1 MEATATYDRQTHD
14 YQLVCD
20 ARDRGNYKAYADLMS
35 AYREPLYLL
44 LLRMTH
50 NTTTASDLTV
60 DTFSKAFCQLHR
72 YAPTG
77 TFSSWLF
84 SIGVNTYIDYI
95 RKRRLDTVSLSNMQ
109 RSQDND
115 FVEYQIPS
123 GSPNPEERLIRQQ
136 RDEALRKLSDDLG
149 LGAMRRFSDAVSQA
163 LAFGS
168 PLAAVLEQQAQAI
181 RAEQRAEMEEQIEKV
196 PVKMLIPL
204 GTLIVPAML
213 IAILGPLLGSALTL
227 G

>member
-136 RDEALRKLSDDLG
+136 RDEALRKVVDQLKQPYKEIIELRYYEEYSY
-149 LGAMRRFSDAVSQA
+149 
-163 LAFGS
+163 
-168 PLAAVLEQQAQAI
+168 
-181 RAEQRAEMEEQIEKV
+181 EQIAEKLGI
-196 PVKMLIPL
+196 PIGTVKVRLSRAK
-204 GTLIVPAML
+204 TL
-213 IAILGPLLGSALTL
+213 LLSIINRKGGLV
-227 G
+227 